1 MQQEVRALRRD
12 LSQRG
17 KQLEQ
22 ALDGRAQDGQE
33 LEMLRAQVQA
43 LLDKVGGDVQQL
55 YCSTSVMLCSQCRGV
70 LLTTCVT
77 GACGSGCRAW
87 RLAVRLG
94 L

>member
-33 LEMLRAQVQA
+33 LEVLRAQVQA
-43 LLDKVGGDVQQL
+43 LLDKVGGD
-55 YCSTSVMLCSQCRGV
+55 G
-70 LLTTCVT
+70 
-77 GACGSGCRAW
+77 CGSVASVQCAVGCALMHLCCW
-87 RLAVRLG
+87 CL
-94 L
+94 